1 MDAALTFGIT
11 TKAEILVTTKRVV
24 YRWCDDEGR
33 IHCQDIGRTSIGR
46 LLAKQL
52 DAQKV
57 PRCAGDGTAYPYGF
71 YSWTNGQRL
80 NWLHEHRETLTTDA
94 LVQQI

>member
-1 MDAALTFGIT
+1 MFMDAGALTFGIT

-46 LLAKQL
+46 LLAKQW
-52 DAQKV
+52 DAQKT
-57 PRCAGDGTAYPYGF
+57 PRCAADGTPSPYGF
-71 YSWTNGQRL
+71 SSWTNGQRL
-80 NWLHEHRETLTTDA
+80 WSPS
-94 LVQQI
+94 